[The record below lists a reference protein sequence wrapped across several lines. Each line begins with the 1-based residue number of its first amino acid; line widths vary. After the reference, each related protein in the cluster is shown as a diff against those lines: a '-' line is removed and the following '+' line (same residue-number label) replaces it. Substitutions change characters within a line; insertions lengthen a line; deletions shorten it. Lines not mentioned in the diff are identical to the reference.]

1 MENLRLIIAR
11 NITELRREA
20 GLTQLELAEK
30 LNYSDKA
37 VSKWERAESVPD
49 IAVLKAV
56 ADLFGV
62 TVDEL
67 ISEKGIAARN
77 NVKKPSA
84 KNGRSNKRVSIDVTH
99 AIFICMSVFL
109 VWLVGTVAF
118 VLMYV
123 VQGAV
128 GRNWLSFIYCVP
140 LSFIVWLVFNC
151 VWFKG
156 RYNYIIVS
164 ALLWTVLTS
173 FHVTLVTFGFNFWL
187 LYILGIP
194 CQAIIFAWAA
204 LEWKLKKDR
213 ANAELSVEETVAQ

>member
-49 IAVLKAV
+49 IAVLKSV

-62 TVDEL
+62 TVDDL
-67 ISEKGIAARN
+67 ISEKGIVAHS
-77 NVKKPSA
+77 NVKKPSN
-84 KNGRSNKRVSIDVTH
+84 KNGKGNKRVSIDVTH

-118 VLMYV
+118 ILMYV
-123 VQGAV
+123 VKGAV

-140 LSFIVWLVFNC
+140 ISFVVWLVFNC

-156 RYNYIIVS
+156 RNNFIIVS

-173 FHVTLVTFGFNFWL
+173 FHVTLVTFGYNFWL

-213 ANAELSVEETVAQ
+213 DNAELSVEETVAE